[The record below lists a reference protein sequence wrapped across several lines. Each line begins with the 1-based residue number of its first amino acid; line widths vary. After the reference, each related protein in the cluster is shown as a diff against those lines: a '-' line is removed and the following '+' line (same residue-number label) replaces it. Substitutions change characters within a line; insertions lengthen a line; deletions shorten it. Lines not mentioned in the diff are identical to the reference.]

1 LSDKEE
7 GSPMAGALER
17 LRVVDLS
24 SHLSGPY
31 CAMLLADHGAD
42 VIKVEKPGG
51 DEARGM
57 PPFVQG
63 ESAPFMI
70 WNRNKRSVVID
81 LKSEPGKAQLLALI
95 DKADV
100 LIENFRPGTLDR
112 LGLGWASLR
121 KRNPRLIYAA
131 ISGFGQTGP
140 YRARG
145 GFDLITQG
153 MSGLMSVCGP
163 KDGPPHRMPIAISDV
178 AAGMHLAVGVLAAL
192 EARHHTGHGQL
203 VETSLLEAA
212 LSLGV
217 YEAAHV
223 AATGGPPP
231 RLGQAHRGSSPYQ
244 VFPTADGWITVGAAQ
259 SNFWQR
265 LCDLLAVPELR
276 DDARFAANA
285 DRVRNNDA
293 LVALLEHRFKEKPSA
308 HWLSLLDGAGI
319 PAGPVLEFDQAMAD
333 PHIVARGMAVV
344 TEHPAAG
351 ALKTLGIPVK
361 LSDTPGSLRRPA
373 PTLGEHTRE
382 VLGSLNHD
390 PAGKPAAAGGT

>member
-1 LSDKEE
+1 
-7 GSPMAGALER
+7 MASALER
-17 LRVVDLS
+17 LTVIDLS

-31 CAMLLADHGAD
+31 CAMLLADQGAD

-57 PPFVQG
+57 PPFMGG

-70 WNRNKRSVVID
+70 WNRNKRSVLID
-81 LKSEPGKAQLLALI
+81 LKTEAGKAQLLALI

-112 LGLGWASLR
+112 LGLGWPSLR
-121 KRNPRLIYAA
+121 ERNPRLIYAA

-192 EARHHTGHGQL
+192 EARHHTGRGQL

-223 AATGGPPP
+223 AATGASPP

-244 VFPTADGWITVGAAQ
+244 VFPTTDGWITVGAAQ
-259 SNFWQR
+259 GNFWER
-265 LCDLLAVPELR
+265 LCDLLAVPELKA
-276 DDARFAANA
+276 DARFATNA

-293 LVALLEHRFKEKPSA
+293 LIALLERRFKDKPSA
-308 HWLSLLDGAGI
+308 HWLDLLDGAGI

-333 PHIVARGMAVV
+333 PHIAARGMAVV
-344 TEHPAAG
+344 TEHPAVG
-351 ALKTLGIPVK
+351 AFTTLGIPVK

-382 VLGSLNHD
+382 VLGALNHG
-390 PAGKPAAAGGT
+390 PAKPAAAGG

>member
-1 LSDKEE
+1 M
-7 GSPMAGALER
+7 PMASALER
-17 LRVVDLS
+17 LTVVDLS

-42 VIKVEKPGG
+42 VIKIERPNGG
-51 DEARGM
+51 DDARGM
-57 PPFVQG
+57 PPFMGG
-63 ESAPFMI
+63 ESAPFMT

-81 LKSEPGKAQLLALI
+81 LKSETGKAQLLALI
-95 DKADV
+95 DTADV

-112 LGLGWASLR
+112 LGFGWPMLSA
-121 KRNPRLIYAA
+121 RNPRLIYAA

-140 YRARG
+140 YRDRG

-192 EARHHTGHGQL
+192 EARHHTGRGQL
-203 VETSLLEAA
+203 VETSLLESA
-212 LSLGV
+212 LSFGV
-217 YEAAHV
+217 YESAHV
-223 AATGGPPP
+223 AASGERPP

-259 SNFWQR
+259 SNFWTK
-265 LCDLLAVPELR
+265 LCDLLGVPEFR
-276 DDARFAANA
+276 QDARFATNA

-293 LVALLEHRFKEKPSA
+293 LVALLEPRFKVKPSA
-308 HWLSLLDGAGI
+308 HWLEVLEAAGI
-319 PAGPVLEFDQAMAD
+319 PAGPVLEFDEAMAD
-333 PHIVARGMAVV
+333 PHVVARGMSVD

-351 ALKTLGIPVK
+351 TFKTLGIPVK
-361 LSDTPGSLRRPA
+361 LSDTPGALRRPA
-373 PTLGEHTRE
+373 PRLGEHTAE
-382 VLGSLNHD
+382 VLGSAAV
-390 PAGKPAAAGGT
+390 PAKAVAAE

>member
-1 LSDKEE
+1 M
-7 GSPMAGALER
+7 PMASALQR
-17 LRVVDLS
+17 LTVIDLS

-31 CAMLLADHGAD
+31 CAMLLADQGAD

-57 PPFVQG
+57 PPFMHG

-81 LKSEPGKAQLLALI
+81 LKTEAGKAQLLALI

-112 LGLGWASLR
+112 LGLGWPSLR
-121 KRNPRLIYAA
+121 ERNPRLIYAA

-163 KDGPPHRMPIAISDV
+163 KDGPPHRLPIAISDV

-192 EARHHTGHGQL
+192 EARHHTGRGQL

-223 AATGGPPP
+223 AATGAPPP

-244 VFPTADGWITVGAAQ
+244 VFPTTDGWITVGAAQ
-259 SNFWQR
+259 SNFWER
-265 LCDLLAVPELR
+265 LCELLAMPELKA
-276 DDARFAANA
+276 DARFTTNA

-293 LVALLEHRFKEKPSA
+293 LIALLERRFKEKPSA
-308 HWLSLLDGAGI
+308 HWLDLLDAAGI

-333 PHIVARGMAVV
+333 PHIAARGMAVV
-344 TEHPAAG
+344 TEHPAG
-351 ALKTLGIPVK
+351 GPFKTLGIPVK
-361 LSDTPGSLRRPA
+361 LSDTPGTLRRPA
-373 PTLGEHTRE
+373 PTLGQHTRE

-390 PAGKPAAAGGT
+390 RAKPAAAGGS

>member
-1 LSDKEE
+1 M
-7 GSPMAGALER
+7 PMASALER
-17 LRVVDLS
+17 LKVVDLS

-42 VIKVEKPGG
+42 VIKIERPGSG
-51 DEARGM
+51 DDARAM
-57 PPFVQG
+57 PPFVGG

-81 LKSEPGKAQLLALI
+81 LKTEAGKAQLLGLI
-95 DKADV
+95 DAADV

-112 LGLGWASLR
+112 LGLGWPTLQA
-121 KRNPRLIYAA
+121 RNPRLIYAA

-140 YRARG
+140 YRERG

-192 EARHHTGHGQL
+192 EARHHTGRGQL
-203 VETSLLEAA
+203 VETSLLESA
-212 LSLGV
+212 LSFGV

-223 AATGGPPP
+223 AATGERPP

-244 VFPTADGWITVGAAQ
+244 LFETQDGSITVGASQ
-259 SNFWQR
+259 PNFWLR
-265 LCDLLAVPELR
+265 LCDILGLSELVQ
-276 DDARFAANA
+276 DTRFVTNA

-293 LVALLEHRFKEKPSA
+293 LVALLEARFTVKPSA
-308 HWLSLLDGAGI
+308 HWLDALEAVGI
-319 PAGPVLEFDQAMAD
+319 PAGPVLKFDEAMAD
-333 PHIVARGMAVV
+333 PHIVARGMVV
-344 TEHPAAG
+344 DTEHPSAG
-351 ALKTLGIPVK
+351 TFKTLGIPVK
-361 LSDTPGSLRRPA
+361 LSDTPGALRRP
-373 PTLGEHTRE
+373 
-382 VLGSLNHD
+382 
-390 PAGKPAAAGGT
+390 

>member
-1 LSDKEE
+1 
-7 GSPMAGALER
+7 MAGALER
-17 LRVVDLS
+17 LTVVDLS

-57 PPFVQG
+57 PPFMRG
-63 ESAPFMI
+63 ESAPFMV

-81 LKSEPGKAQLLALI
+81 LKSEAGKAQLLALI
-95 DKADV
+95 DGADV

-112 LGLGWASLR
+112 LGLGWPSLR
-121 KRNPRLIYAA
+121 ERNPRLIYAA

-140 YRARG
+140 CRARG

-178 AAGMHLAVGVLAAL
+178 AAGMHVAVGVLAAL
-192 EARHHTGHGQL
+192 EARHHTGRGQL
-203 VETSLLEAA
+203 VETSLLESA

-223 AATGGPPP
+223 AATGEAPP

-259 SNFWQR
+259 SNFWSR
-265 LCDLLAVPELR
+265 LCDLLAAPELKA
-276 DDARFAANA
+276 DARFASNA

-293 LVALLEHRFKEKPSA
+293 LIALIERRFQGKALGALARSARWRRHSGGPRARIRCGDGRSA
-308 HWLSLLDGAGI
+308 HRGARHGGRHRA
-319 PAGPVLEFDQAMAD
+319 PA
-333 PHIVARGMAVV
+333 
-344 TEHPAAG
+344 
-351 ALKTLGIPVK
+351 
-361 LSDTPGSLRRPA
+361 RRPVQDA
-373 PTLGEHTRE
+373 GGCGQALRH
-382 VLGSLNHD
+382 
-390 PAGKPAAAGGT
+390 AGKPAPARAHSWRAHPRGVGLPQP

>member
-1 LSDKEE
+1 M
-7 GSPMAGALER
+7 PMAGALQR
-17 LRVVDLS
+17 LTVVDLS

-31 CAMLLADHGAD
+31 CAMLLADQGAD

-57 PPFVQG
+57 PPFMRG

-81 LKSEPGKAQLLALI
+81 LKTEVGKAQLLDLI

-112 LGLGWASLR
+112 LGLGWPSLR
-121 KRNPRLIYAA
+121 ERNPRLIYAA

-163 KDGPPHRMPIAISDV
+163 KEGPPHRLPIAISDV
-178 AAGMHLAVGVLAAL
+178 AAGMHLAVGILAAL
-192 EARHHTGHGQL
+192 EARHYTGQGQL

-259 SNFWQR
+259 SNFWKR
-265 LCDLLAVPELR
+265 LCDLLAVPELKA
-276 DDARFAANA
+276 DARFTTNA

-293 LVALLEHRFKEKPSA
+293 LIALLERRFREKPSA
-308 HWLSLLDGAGI
+308 HWLALLDGAGI

-351 ALKTLGIPVK
+351 SFKTLGIPVK
-361 LSDTPGSLRRPA
+361 LSDTPGTLRRPA
-373 PTLGEHTRE
+373 PSLGEHTHE
-382 VLGSLNHD
+382 VLGSPNHD
-390 PAGKPAAAGGT
+390 PTKPAAAGGS